1 MGVSRVPTK
10 RQAVRCTGRRT
21 DGQPCG
27 AYAVNG
33 ARVCSAHGGRAPQ
46 VKAKAAERVAEQQ
59 ARRELA
65 RLDVAPVNDP
75 LTEMARI
82 AGQVVAWKDVL
93 AEKVNGL
100 SSLRYE
106 GEGSG
111 EQLRAEVAL
120 WERALDRCEKFLT
133 AMARMNIEERMA
145 RVTEKQAAIVQDA
158 LRETFREMGL
168 SAEQQRDATAKLG
181 RHLRAVS

>member
-1 MGVSRVPTK
+1 MARK
-10 RQAVRCTGRRT
+10 RQSRKCSGTRST
-21 DGQPCG
+21 DGMPCEG
-27 AYAVNG
+27 WAVNG
-33 ARVCSAHGGRAPQ
+33 SKVCSAHGGRAPQ
-46 VKAKAAERVAEQQ
+46 VKAKAAERVLEQQ

-65 RLDVAPVNDP
+65 RLDVPPVDDP
-75 LTEMARI
+75 LTGMARI

-100 SSLRYE
+100 TSLRYE
-106 GEGSG
+106 GESG

-120 WERALDRCEKFLT
+120 WERALDRCERFLT

-145 RVTEKQAAIVQDA
+145 RVTEKQAALVQDA
-158 LRETFREMGL
+158 LHLVLGEMGFSL
-168 SAEQQRDATAKLG
+168 EQRRDAAARLG

>member
-1 MGVSRVPTK
+1 MGVAMASK
-10 RQAVRCTGRRT
+10 RQARKCSGHRT

-33 ARVCSAHGGRAPQ
+33 ARVCSAHGGQAPQ
-46 VKAKAAERVAEQQ
+46 VKAKAEERIAEERI
-59 ARRELA
+59 RKELA
-65 RLDVAPVNDP
+65 RLDVVPVDDY
-75 LTEMARI
+75 LGQIALI
-82 AGQVVAWKDVL
+82 AGQVIAWKDAL
-93 AEKVNGL
+93 AGKVNAL

-106 GEGSG
+106 GTRAG

-120 WERALDRCEKFLT
+120 WERALDRCERFLS

-145 RVTEKQAAIVQDA
+145 KVTEAQAAMAQKA
-158 LRETFREMGL
+158 LLATLGEMGFTPQ
-168 SAEQQRDATAKLG
+168 QQRDAQARLG